1 MLDHEPIFGKNVIE
15 TLSEG
20 MYDNSLFL
28 FREYVQN
35 AADAI
40 DAAMRHGILKEREGQ
55 IEVSIDADKRLIVF
69 EDNGTGIAR
78 DAVKSMLA
86 NIGDSQKDRKTDKG
100 FRGIGRLGGLGYCQ
114 KVRFE
119 TSARGETVKTILE
132 WDARRLHEV
141 LSDKNDKMHAGQL
154 IKWITSIRE
163 EDCRA
168 DEHFFKVSL
177 ININRE
183 SDELLS
189 VEIVRKYLSMVA
201 PVPFDYERFPFIEK
215 IEAFIKAERLPM
227 MHEYRLCLNGDE
239 VRKGYETPLALGDGK
254 TIEVLDVVCRT
265 VCTQGKRVGWYWY
278 CVSKFEG
285 VLPKRC
291 WQRNIRLRKANIQ
304 IGEADC
310 LSNHPKRGETLWRED
325 RGNNYFLGEIHALDD
340 DLIPNSR
347 RDYFNQDES
356 CRRFETALQYE
367 FRTLHDLYHDASTI
381 RSAYGTV
388 HEAVDLQ
395 TEFEKKDKQGA
406 FFDKADRA
414 KEQQKVE
421 EAVRK
426 AEDARR
432 KIERYEERTSQLVL
446 PAANGLGDGSA
457 ASPTAIVFNSYK
469 ETAPEVRR
477 PFEPTFRPTKGYAKD
492 SIRKHDREVLDT
504 VFDVL
509 NKMLPEEQAAPIREA
524 ITKRFICK

>member
-40 DAAMRHGILKEREGQ
+40 DEAMRQGLLKKGEGQ
-55 IEVSIDADKRLIVF
+55 IEISINADKRLIVF
-69 EDNGTGIAR
+69 EDNGTGIPH
-78 DAVKSMLA
+78 DAVKKMLA
-86 NIGDSQKDRKTDKG
+86 NIGDSQKDRRTDKG

-119 TSARGETVKTILE
+119 TSAKGERVKSILE
-132 WDARRLHEV
+132 WDARNLHEI
-141 LSDKNDKMHAGQL
+141 LANKDERMHAGQL
-154 IKWITSIRE
+154 IKRITSTWE
-163 EDCRA
+163 EDCGE
-168 DEHFFKVSL
+168 DEHYFNVAL
-177 ININRE
+177 INVNIE
-183 SDELLS
+183 SDELLDAD
-189 VEIVRKYLSMVA
+189 EVRKYLSMVA
-201 PVPFDYERFPFIEK
+201 PVPFDYERFPFVEK
-215 IEAFIKAERLPM
+215 IEKFIKAERLPM

-239 VRKGYETPLALGDGK
+239 VRKGYETPLNLGDGK
-254 TIEVLDVVCRT
+254 AIEVLDVVCRT
-265 VCTQGKRVGWYWY
+265 VCAQDKRIGWYWY

-285 VLPKRC
+285 VLPKKC

-310 LSNHPKRGETLWRED
+310 LSNHPKRGDTLWRED
-325 RGNNYFLGEIHALDD
+325 RGNNYFLGEIHALDE

-356 CRRFETALQYE
+356 CRRFEVALQYE
-367 FRTLHDLYHDASTI
+367 FRTLHDLYHDASAI

-388 HEAVDLQ
+388 REAFELQ
-395 TEFEKKDKQGA
+395 EEFEKREKRGE
-406 FFDKADRA
+406 FFDKAYRGM
-414 KEQQKVE
+414 EQKKVE

-426 AEDARR
+426 AGDARR
-432 KIERYEERTSQLVL
+432 KIERFEQQTAGPILLAENET
-446 PAANGLGDGSA
+446 DIGSA

-469 ETAPEVRR
+469 EGAPEVKH
-477 PFEPTFRPTKGYAKD
+477 PFDPAVRPTKGYAKD
-492 SIRKHDREVLDT
+492 AIRKQDREVLNI
-504 VFDVL
+504 VFEVL
-509 NKMLPEEQAAPIREA
+509 NKMLPEEQAAPIRDS
-524 ITKRFICK
+524 ITKRFIRK